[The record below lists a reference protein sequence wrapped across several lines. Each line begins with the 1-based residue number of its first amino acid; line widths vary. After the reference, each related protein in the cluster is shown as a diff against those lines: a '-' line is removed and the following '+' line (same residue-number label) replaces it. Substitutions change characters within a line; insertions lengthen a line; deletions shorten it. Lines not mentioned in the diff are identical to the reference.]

1 MKNLPQKAEHQVTE
15 EKSSSTLAGSWD
27 EILAQVAPVEDKTME
42 DQYQQAADPVQVDK
56 AKDRLRGIRFQTQGE

>member
-42 DQYQQAADPVQVDK
+42 DQYEQAADPVRVDK